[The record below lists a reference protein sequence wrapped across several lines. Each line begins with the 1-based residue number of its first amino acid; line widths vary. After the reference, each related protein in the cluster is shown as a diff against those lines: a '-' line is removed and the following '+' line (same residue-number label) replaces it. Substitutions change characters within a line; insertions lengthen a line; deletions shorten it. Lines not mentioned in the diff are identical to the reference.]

1 MIVYKSINFI
11 ENDVLSFRLE
21 IENQNTKLFYLLKME
36 DLKLS
41 ITFWM
46 MFVSLICLVFYLI
59 WIELLLILYFVFNRC
74 NYRFDVIILQNLD
87 SGE

>member
-59 WIELLLILYFVFNRC
+59 
-74 NYRFDVIILQNLD
+74 
-87 SGE
+87 

>member
-46 MFVSLICLVFYLI
+46 MFVSLICLVFYFI
-59 WIELLLILYFVFNRC
+59 
-74 NYRFDVIILQNLD
+74 
-87 SGE
+87 

>member
-46 MFVSLICLVFYLI
+46 MFASLICLVFYLI
-59 WIELLLILYFVFNRC
+59 
-74 NYRFDVIILQNLD
+74 
-87 SGE
+87 

>member
-36 DLKLS
+36 DLQLS

-59 WIELLLILYFVFNRC
+59 
-74 NYRFDVIILQNLD
+74 
-87 SGE
+87 